1 MYARSSMF
9 ITLVST
15 AMVAAT
21 VAAKDIP
28 EQNSRTNIADEE
40 LDVVVVG
47 AGFSGMYLL
56 HQLRKENKKVLV
68 IDSAGD
74 VGGMDLTYKIPSK
87 FSKYL

>member
-1 MYARSSMF
+1 MQYAKMF
-9 ITLVST
+9 IALLAST
-15 AMVAAT
+15 AMV
-21 VAAKDIP
+21 VAAAANIP
-28 EQNSRTNIADEE
+28 GQNPRTNIADEK

-74 VGGMDLTYKIPSK
+74 VGGTWCEIQGRTTQGVY
-87 FSKYL
+87 